1 MLYPYE
7 EAEPVSRAWRE
18 ATLQSPDTVAPE
30 LGLWNIPADPAIPG
44 ELHGSRV
51 VLAAAVYA
59 GPPAEAQAVL
69 APLRELGKP
78 LDDQSGVV
86 NYVDVQSAFDA
97 IAPAGGRYYMNSHFM
112 DELSDAA
119 IARLLE

>member
-1 MLYPYE
+1 
-7 EAEPVSRAWRE
+7 
-18 ATLQSPDTVAPE
+18 
-30 LGLWNIPADPAIPG
+30 
-44 ELHGSRV
+44 V

-119 IARLLE
+119 IARLLEWDARRPNPEPLVVLRTLGGAVGRIGAHDSAYAHRAARYNPEHRRNLV